1 MSPPPTDLTPFLAG
15 PTYLFDG
22 VCVLCS
28 GAVRFVLKVESAPKM
43 RFAAVQ
49 SDSGQALLAQIGL
62 PGMTDSFVFIENGQV
77 FLRSEAAFRLAA
89 HLRAP
94 WRWGRFLRILP
105 RRLTDW
111 LYDRIAANRYAWFG
125 RTETCLIPA
134 PEQRHRFAP

>member
-1 MSPPPTDLTPFLAG
+1 MPPETDLTPFLEG

-22 VCVLCS
+22 ACVLCS
-28 GAVRFVLKVESAPKM
+28 GTVQFVLRVEAAPRM

-49 SDSGQALLAQIGL
+49 SDSGQALLAQICL
-62 PGMTDSFVFIENGQV
+62 PGLTDSFVFIENGRV

-94 WRWGRFLRILP
+94 WRWGRFLRVLP
-105 RRLTDW
+105 RGLTDW

-125 RTETCLIPA
+125 RKAVCLIPA
-134 PEQRHRFAP
+134 PEERHRFAP